1 MPPKGPGQLQQTLD
15 QGIWTHGG
23 GDQTEASRRM
33 FALEELGR
41 KQRLTKDAEIE
52 LSSLGLAD
60 DDVAVAKGE
69 RSSYWKPSTRTIDSE
84 YAVKPTDS

>member
-1 MPPKGPGQLQQTLD
+1 
-15 QGIWTHGG
+15 
-23 GDQTEASRRM
+23 M